1 MQVSTL
7 IWAVTV
13 GLILA
18 LILVDLLTAS
28 RKAHDVKFKEAVATT
43 LFYVSISI
51 GFGLWVWSY
60 FGSTYGTEF
69 FAAYLVEY
77 SLSIDNLFIF
87 VIILAQFAVP
97 SIHHQRVLLIGV
109 MLALVFRAV
118 FISIGA
124 VAISAFSFT
133 FAIFGAI
140 LIWTGIG
147 LFKHW
152 DEDPEP
158 NDNFMIRSIRK
169 RVPMVD
175 EYHGSKLFIKVSG
188 KRFATPMFLV
198 IVAIASTDLLFAL
211 DSIPATFGVTSQTFL
226 VFTANAFALLGLRAL
241 YFLIKGLLDKLI
253 YLSLGLS
260 FILIFIGIK
269 LMLTYAHELADLL
282 MKGDAYQF
290 GAACDGDGDR
300 NMILGTRCFV
310 NPSDSLAVLTANA
323 TLAPG
328 YADGLAG
335 VARSMPTSAAA
346 DVVAK
351 ELGLPCFE
359 TPTGWK
365 FFGNLLD
372 AGRITLCGHKN
383 TLPVNDDIIAIGFN
397 RAWEWAVDAVAF
409 EQKGIGLGW
418 CKIVNRDQFQLII
431 IAFQNRA
438 SDQTADAT
446 KTVNCYFHCHNFSY
460 RPKRATICGV
470 ILSAVRPK

>member
-77 SLSIDNLFIF
+77 SLSVDNLFIF

-109 MLALVFRAV
+109 MLALALRAI

-198 IVAIASTDLLFAL
+198 IIAIGSTDLLFAL

-253 YLSLGLS
+253 YLSLGPVSYTHL
-260 FILIFIGIK
+260 
-269 LMLTYAHELADLL
+269 
-282 MKGDAYQF
+282 
-290 GAACDGDGDR
+290 
-300 NMILGTRCFV
+300 
-310 NPSDSLAVLTANA
+310 
-323 TLAPG
+323 
-328 YADGLAG
+328 
-335 VARSMPTSAAA
+335 
-346 DVVAK
+346 
-351 ELGLPCFE
+351 
-359 TPTGWK
+359 
-365 FFGNLLD
+365 
-372 AGRITLCGHKN
+372 
-383 TLPVNDDIIAIGFN
+383 TLP
-397 RAWEWAVDAVAF
+397 
-409 EQKGIGLGW
+409 
-418 CKIVNRDQFQLII
+418 
-431 IAFQNRA
+431 
-438 SDQTADAT
+438 
-446 KTVNCYFHCHNFSY
+446 
-460 RPKRATICGV
+460 TIYSV
-470 ILSAVRPK
+470 